1 MAILISGAQ
10 IRMARGLLK
19 WSVVELSQAANVGT
33 TTIKRLELV
42 DGSTNANIAT
52 VQAVHN
58 AFVDTGKI
66 RFEGEEGVFIV
77 GGELLSKEFKT

>member
-1 MAILISGAQ
+1 MTRLISGAQ

-19 WSVVELSQAANVGT
+19 WSVGELSKAANVGT

-42 DGSTNANIAT
+42 DSLTNANIST
-52 VQAVHN
+52 VQAIYD
-58 AFVDTGKI
+58 AFVNTGKV

-77 GGELLSKEFKT
+77 GDE

>member
-1 MAILISGAQ
+1 MANLISGAQ

-19 WSVVELSQAANVGT
+19 WSVSDLSQKANIGT

-52 VQAVHN
+52 VQAAHD
-58 AFVDTGKI
+58 AFVDTGKV

-77 GGELLSKEFKT
+77 GGE